1 MGRKQCGMNDADA
14 FCGGRSLVYVEGE
27 ASMRKFTNSENQQQ
41 QALSIVQRKGLTLHP
56 SSSICEGSTDSVIGQ
71 IDVLEKRE
79 PGSSSS
85 SSESSGESSE

>member
-1 MGRKQCGMNDADA
+1 M
-14 FCGGRSLVYVEGE
+14 
-27 ASMRKFTNSENQQQ
+27 
-41 QALSIVQRKGLTLHP
+41 
-56 SSSICEGSTDSVIGQ
+56 TDSVIGQ